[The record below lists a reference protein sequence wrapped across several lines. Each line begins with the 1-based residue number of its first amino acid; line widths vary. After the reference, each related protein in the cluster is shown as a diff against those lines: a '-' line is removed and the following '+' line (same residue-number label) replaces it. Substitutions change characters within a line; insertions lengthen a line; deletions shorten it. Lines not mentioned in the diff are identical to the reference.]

1 MSCDSCVKNGEVSE
15 DIYMFSGDTSGIH
28 EIDDEIFCPD
38 CSPWSRQEGNSSDG
52 WDDDDDWGGDPDD
65 VAGKAFAGY

>member
-1 MSCDSCVKNGEVSE
+1 MSCNSCVDNDGEISE

-38 CSPWSRQEGNSSDG
+38 CSPWSRQKRNSH
-52 WDDDDDWGGDPDD
+52 WDDDEWSGDPDD

>member
-1 MSCDSCVKNGEVSE
+1 
-15 DIYMFSGDTSGIH
+15 MFSRDTSGIH

-38 CSPWSRQEGNSSDG
+38 CSPWSRQERKSR
-52 WDDDDDWGGDPDD
+52 WDDNDDWGGDPND